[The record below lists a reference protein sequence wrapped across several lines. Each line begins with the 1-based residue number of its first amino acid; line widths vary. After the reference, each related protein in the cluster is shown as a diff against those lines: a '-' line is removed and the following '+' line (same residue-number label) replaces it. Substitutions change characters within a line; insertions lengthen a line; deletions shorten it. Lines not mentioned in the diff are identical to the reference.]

1 MSIHLGII
9 PDGNRRWCKH
19 NNKTELEY
27 IHTIQ
32 NMIKNIFENND
43 KYPILKLISEISIYV
58 LSKDNVIKRD
68 HKTINLIEK
77 IIDFLC
83 IILSTN
89 EYYIKINIIGD
100 MTILPSTIQE
110 KLEVLTN
117 ISLFELK
124 KQFTINLAIGY
135 DPVKDTK
142 KYLKEG
148 YETRNQ
154 IDMVL
159 RSGGEK
165 RSSGFFPLQTLY
177 SEWIYLDTLWPD
189 ITITHIHD
197 SILEFQSRRRNFG
210 K

>member
-9 PDGNRRWCKH
+9 PDGNRRWCKN

-27 IHTIQ
+27 IIIIQ

-43 KYPILKLISEISIYV
+43 KYPIFKLISELSIYV
-58 LSKDNVIKRD
+58 LSKDNIIKRD
-68 HKTINLIEK
+68 IKTIDMIGK

-89 EYYIKINIIGD
+89 ENNIKINIIGD
-100 MTILPSTIQE
+100 MTILPITIQE
-110 KLEVLTN
+110 RLEVLTN
-117 ISLFELK
+117 ISLFKLE
-124 KQFTINLAIGY
+124 KQFLINLAIGY

-148 YETRNQ
+148 TESRTQ
-154 IDMVL
+154 IDMVV

-189 ITITHIHD
+189 ITIKHIYE
-197 SILEFQSRRRNFG
+197 SILEFQSRQRNFG